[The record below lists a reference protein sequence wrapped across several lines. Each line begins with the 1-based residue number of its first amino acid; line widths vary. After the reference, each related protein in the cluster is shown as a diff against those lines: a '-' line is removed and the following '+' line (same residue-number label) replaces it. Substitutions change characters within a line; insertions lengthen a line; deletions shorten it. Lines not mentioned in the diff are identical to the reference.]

1 MQGSISLL
9 HVILLSMTVI
19 GLKNHVTIL
28 PPLLTHVGRNAWAS
42 VFVAA
47 FGIFLWIFLL
57 IHIQKKTD
65 QQNLFIWLEE
75 TSGPIIS
82 KVFSVTL
89 GVILLIIAAFTMRE
103 VLQWINATFLPD
115 TPVILLLLVY
125 TSLCVL
131 LACTD
136 IQTIV
141 ITNVLVLF
149 GVIIFGI
156 FVAIVNIQVK
166 DYYLLLP
173 FFEDGYKPALKGSI
187 YPASGFIEF
196 LLFILIQHKIRGRIR
211 ISHYFIMISILSIL
225 TLGPL
230 VGAIVEFG
238 PTEAAKQRFPAYEE
252 WGLATIG
259 RYLENVDFLSIYQW
273 LTGAFIRIGFLLY
286 IVVTLF
292 NLEGQAKKI
301 WIRVTPPFLIVC
313 LFLLNINDQFFSQL
327 KGEYVLVSSFI
338 ILLITSLFL
347 FMITFKSTRGTS
359 R

>member
-19 GLKNHVTIL
+19 GLKKPCHHSSSIINSC
-28 PPLLTHVGRNAWAS
+28 WKKCM
-42 VFVAA
+42 
-47 FGIFLWIFLL
+47 GIRLCCSFWYIPMDFLL

-82 KVFSVTL
+82 KVFSVIL

-259 RYLENVDFLSIYQW
+259 RYLEHVDFFIYLSMANRGIYS
-273 LTGAFIRIGFLLY
+273 Y
-286 IVVTLF
+286 
-292 NLEGQAKKI
+292 
-301 WIRVTPPFLIVC
+301 WISLIYCCYFV
-313 LFLLNINDQFFSQL
+313 
-327 KGEYVLVSSFI
+327 
-338 ILLITSLFL
+338 
-347 FMITFKSTRGTS
+347 
-359 R
+359 